1 MAVRAVAGLLA
12 CALTGCLA
20 VAGCGHSDRLP
31 NADDPVAWADRV
43 CASLQPLAALKDESP
58 HFDANNPA
66 ATRDSMARYFAD
78 AADRSG
84 QSLKGLSLAGPSPI
98 AGGDDVANKLRAA
111 LQRRQAAY
119 GDARDKVERID
130 PNDPVG
136 IGTQLP
142 GIMRNLANASN
153 DTGLDSFGNNPELND
168 AVKQAPGC
176 KLVGAADRAATQD
189 ADPLTGGTVPAPA
202 PPPGSGTMP
211 GPVTGDGSNTTGSGW

>member
-1 MAVRAVAGLLA
+1 MRAVAGLLA
-12 CALTGCLA
+12 FALTGCLA
-20 VAGCGHSDRLP
+20 VAGCGHSDGLP
-31 NADDPVAWADRV
+31 NTSDPVVWADRV

-66 ATRDSMARYFAD
+66 ATRDSMAQYFAD

-119 GDARDKVERID
+119 GDARDKVERIN

-142 GIMRNLANASN
+142 GVMRDLANASN
-153 DTGLDSFGNNPELND
+153 DTGLDTFGNNPELND

-176 KLVGAADRAATQD
+176 KLVGSATRPSTQD
-189 ADPLTGGTVPAPA
+189 ADPLTGGGAPAAPA

-211 GPVTGDGSNTTGSGW
+211 GPVTGDGSNTSGSGW

>member
-1 MAVRAVAGLLA
+1 MYRAIESRVAAGLFASKCGLSSFRA
-12 CALTGCLA
+12 ASGCSDAHTRSAHATGSSAFGNLSEC
-20 VAGCGHSDRLP
+20 
-31 NADDPVAWADRV
+31 
-43 CASLQPLAALKDESP
+43 P

>member
-1 MAVRAVAGLLA
+1 VGVRAVDGLLGG
-12 CALTGCLA
+12 ALTACLA
-20 VAGCGHSDRLP
+20 VAGCGHSDGLP
-31 NADDPVAWADRV
+31 NADDPVVWADRV

-66 ATRDSMARYFAD
+66 ATRDSMARYFSD

-98 AGGDDVANKLRAA
+98 AGGDDVASRLRAA

-119 GDARDKVERID
+119 ANARDKVERIN

-142 GIMRNLANASN
+142 GVLRDLANASD
-153 DTGLDSFGNNPELND
+153 DTGLDSLGNNPELND
-168 AVKQAPGC
+168 AVKRAPGC
-176 KLVGAADRAATQD
+176 RLVGSANRAATQD
-189 ADPLTGGTVPAPA
+189 ADPVTGAAPA
-202 PPPGSGTMP
+202 APPPAPGSGTMP
-211 GPVTGDGSNTTGSGW
+211 GPVTGDGSSTSGSGW